1 MSATQSLFLS
11 ALSEASRDL
20 LVAHCTPIDLPLKT
34 SLHAAHQEP
43 HYAYF
48 ITSGLASLVVNMRS
62 GETAEVGIIGREGI
76 VGSMHLLGPAPLPT
90 DCMMQLGG
98 TGLRIT
104 LHDLRNAFNTSPEIH
119 RLILEMTQEQ
129 VLSLSQ
135 IAGCNRL
142 HEAEPRLARWLLMT
156 QDRTQCDVLGFTQE
170 FLADMLGAQR
180 TTVTLIAG
188 ELHRKGLIEY
198 SRGKVRIL
206 DRAGLESA
214 ACDCYGIL
222 KNLYFNLYRRVDSAA
237 PSRTVD
243 LSVPAGKAVD
253 GPERV
258 PVNGSKD
265 PLLSPL
271 RLA

>member
-1 MSATQSLFLS
+1 MSATQSLFLA
-11 ALSEASRDL
+11 ALSEPSRNL
-20 LVAHCTPIDLPLKT
+20 LLAHCTSIDLPLKT
-34 SLHAAHQEP
+34 SLYTTQQEP
-43 HYAYF
+43 RYAYF
-48 ITSGLASLVVNMRS
+48 ITSGLASLVVSMSS
-62 GETAEVGIIGREGI
+62 GETAEVGIVGREGI

-98 TGLRIT
+98 TGLRIP
-104 LHDLRNAFNTSPEIH
+104 LHDLKNAFNTSLEIR

-170 FLADMLGAQR
+170 FLANMLGAQR

-188 ELHRKGLIEY
+188 ELHRRGLIEY

-214 ACDCYGIL
+214 ACDCYQIL
-222 KNLYFNLYRRVDSAA
+222 KSLYCNLYKRADSAA
-237 PSRTVD
+237 SSRIVD
-243 LSVPAGKAVD
+243 IAPPADKAD
-253 GPERV
+253 MAF
-258 PVNGSKD
+258 
-265 PLLSPL
+265 L
-271 RLA
+271 R